1 MCRRERP
8 HLGAQLSLFDTL
20 EGYRH
25 QCFLTTSAGEIAE
38 RELRHRARPGRGPH
52 PCRQGHGAS
61 EPVLPLSPTRPG
73 SSSCSPPWTSS
84 PGPKPCAGNESYAV
98 PRPRLDELEQRR
110 ICSDHSSSAA
120 PSKCSTSSHA
130 LTIQLIADT
139 PEHILATIAY
149 ESGRWDEADAAFE
162 MALQNTVGMKKG
174 GKLSVAIHRY
184 ARLLTEDEEY
194 GRALA
199 IVSRAPR
206 VTIASGWLWRRYVCI
221 KWYTSELLGA
231 YSALTTAQYVGYP
244 ISRGPPRSG
253 ASVS

>member
-1 MCRRERP
+1 M
-8 HLGAQLSLFDTL
+8 
-20 EGYRH
+20 
-25 QCFLTTSAGEIAE
+25 
-38 RELRHRARPGRGPH
+38 
-52 PCRQGHGAS
+52 
-61 EPVLPLSPTRPG
+61 
-73 SSSCSPPWTSS
+73 
-84 PGPKPCAGNESYAV
+84 
-98 PRPRLDELEQRR
+98 PRPRLDELELAARLQRSQQLGSAIEVLDILTR
-110 ICSDHSSSAA
+110 SDD
-120 PSKCSTSSHA
+120 PTDRRHA
-130 LTIQLIADT
+130 WRV
-139 PEHILATIAY
+139 LATIAY

-162 MALQNTVGMKKG
+162 MALQNAVGMKKG

-184 ARLLTEDEEY
+184 ARLLTEEEEY

-221 KWYTSELLGA
+221 KWYAGELLGA

>member
-1 MCRRERP
+1 MTELTELIDLSARGEGARLICRRERP

-98 PRPRLDELEQRR
+98 PRPRLDLSLIHIYLVLHREGTDHLVQELEMTLGVVRAGVARTKHQRER
-110 ICSDHSSSAA
+110 LSGRVA
-120 PSKCSTSSHA
+120 PGAEGMKAIAVLVLCTWQIRSGE
-130 LTIQLIADT
+130 LREPTIG
-139 PEHILATIAY
+139 
-149 ESGRWDEADAAFE
+149 SGRWWWWWRGRQSGRRWACRGGRRWNERSSAQSGPSSDE
-162 MALQNTVGMKKG
+162 L
-174 GKLSVAIHRY
+174 
-184 ARLLTEDEEY
+184 
-194 GRALA
+194 
-199 IVSRAPR
+199 
-206 VTIASGWLWRRYVCI
+206 RR
-221 KWYTSELLGA
+221 G
-231 YSALTTAQYVGYP
+231 
-244 ISRGPPRSG
+244 
-253 ASVS
+253 